1 MAIHVMQ
8 SQRIE
13 VLFEA
18 MLRAVQ
24 HSKAHP
30 LMVLKAQH
38 FIVPSLAIETW
49 LTQRL
54 AEQRGI
60 SANNQFHHR
69 MRGFQWWV
77 YQEVLHDQRDEVR
90 KANLPRLMIKWR
102 IYQSLKDFVQA
113 PHNTL
118 SQQHPLYPIIQRIY
132 ASADRLEGL
141 EQLNKK
147 QSMLY
152 WVAEQVSRLFS
163 NYMEYRSHCARCGAQ
178 LCACGNNWLQ
188 TWGKQQALNVE
199 QLFFKVGTE
208 IEQFKLEQAYE
219 LEAWQRWLWQSVF
232 AEDFKNVARIDALFW
247 QRLDD
252 PNTRQDALKRLPNQ
266 IVVFTLLD
274 LPPVQLQFLR
284 RLGQYLDIFVMH
296 YNPSQEYWADMVDPH
311 WKARYDAQLRQR
323 FIEREQAQGRSVDDQ
338 AINAYIEKFS
348 LEFHAEKRDSHH
360 PLLTRFGKQARDH
373 FSLLSNLSS
382 NEEGQWFDL
391 FPEDYPNTLLGKIQ
405 SDILHLRKPE
415 ANQYY
420 LQPDDGSIQ
429 IHVCHSS
436 LRQLEVLKEQI
447 LHWLSQGTP
456 DAPRR
461 ASDILVLCP
470 NLKDIEPQIRSTF
483 AAPLSERERMLQ
495 DSVYLPIQIAGVTP
509 LDAQNA
515 WRAVLGRIELLTG
528 RFTLEAFA
536 DWLSL
541 FATQQRY
548 NLDANALERIYELLQ
563 AAGFKRGFDA
573 QHLQESLIEGDL
585 DYRFSFKF
593 ALDRLALGI
602 AIPEHC
608 VFENTL
614 SYAEVRPS
622 DFALIGTL
630 IEIYQDIAA
639 RRTWLIEHETQEQRS
654 AEYWLNC
661 LMDEINEFKAAGVDV
676 LDSVYLLVKKQERML
691 TLTSFYDDDEQDA
704 LRSLTLPLPYI
715 LAEIEKSLGSQLE
728 QAEPTGQITFSQM
741 GQIRPVPYKLVVML
755 NLDSGK
761 FPNRDQHIPFDL
773 MQMLRPQLGD
783 RSRLEDDQGA
793 FLDALLL
800 AKDNVWLFYNAF
812 DLNDSEV
819 RDPSSVLQEF
829 VQHLNLI
836 VYQDP
841 TLAPQTD
848 VHGVEV
854 PSQLLSLYHIHPLQ
868 PFDPVG
874 FSQAHAIRY
883 QNQWFKVAR
892 QLVGAQQPRQAWSTG
907 VYTLPALEQAYELLD
922 SEQWIQDILFPARTY
937 LKTLGVKN
945 LSPSDVIE
953 DQEPLLLDGL
963 KKYQVREFL
972 LQHQIA
978 NADVLQDVLPVGK
991 TQHATWQQ
999 SLIEHS
1005 HLQQR
1010 LYQFAETTTATTRQV
1025 LKLQDQLHISIQV
1038 PESTSDTWL
1047 SLMAASAKPK
1057 RRGRVWLEYLLWL
1070 AYLDLGD
1077 AGRNLR
1083 RIAVCSDKTL
1093 ICQGVSSDQAKIWLH
1108 DWLEA
1113 WQYAKQNVLL
1123 LPAEL
1128 LLKDEA
1134 KVEWVDLEN
1143 GDMQVKDLDRLIKEW
1158 RKSDGFAGYRYD
1170 NEEWN
1175 IKHRDWQF
1183 ILRDA
1188 DSNSLLEQACL
1199 TFSYRLYQPIFWHQ
1213 TIQDDA

>member
-24 HSKAHP
+24 QTKAHP

-69 MRGFQWWV
+69 MRGFQWWA

-132 ASADRLEGL
+132 ASADRLEGF

-152 WVAEQVSRLFS
+152 WVSEQVSRLFS
-163 NYMEYRSHCARCGAQ
+163 NYMEYRSHCARCGTQ
-178 LCACGNNWLQ
+178 LCVCGNNWLQ

-405 SDILHLRKPE
+405 SNILHLRKPE
-415 ANQYY
+415 ANQYH

-495 DSVYLPIQIAGVTP
+495 DTVYLPIQIAGVTP

-515 WRAVLGRIELLTG
+515 WRAVLGRIELLKG

-836 VYQDP
+836 VYQDS

-874 FSQAHAIRY
+874 FIQAHAIRY

-907 VYTLPALEQAYELLD
+907 VYTLPALEQAFELLD
-922 SEQWIQDILFPARTY
+922 SEQWMQDILFPARTY

-972 LQHQIA
+972 LQHQSA
-978 NADVLQDVLPVGK
+978 NAEVLQDLLPVGK

-1038 PESTSDTWL
+1038 PESTSETWV

>member
-447 LHWLSQGTP
+447 LHWLSQGIP

-972 LQHQIA
+972 LQHQSA

>member
-24 HSKAHP
+24 QPYQNP

-38 FIVPSLAIETW
+38 FIVPSIALETW

-54 AEQRGI
+54 AEKRGI

-69 MRGFQWWV
+69 IRGFQWWA

-102 IYQSLKDFVQA
+102 IYQSLKNFIQS
-113 PHNTL
+113 PINPL
-118 SQQHPLYPIIQRIY
+118 KQQHPLYPIIQRIY
-132 ASADRLEGL
+132 ASADRLQGF
-141 EQLNKK
+141 EQLGKK

-163 NYMEYRSHCARCGAQ
+163 NYMEYRSDCSSCTGVCQCGS
-178 LCACGNNWLQ
+178 NWLQ
-188 TWGKQQALNVE
+188 TWSANQALQVE
-199 QLFFKVGTE
+199 QLFFNVGTE
-208 IEQFKLEQAYE
+208 IEQFQLEQATE
-219 LEAWQRWLWQSVF
+219 LEAWQRWLWHAVF
-232 AEDFKNVARIDALFW
+232 AEDFKQVAHIDQLFW

-252 PNTRQDALKRLPNQ
+252 PTTRQDALKRLPQ
-266 IVVFTLLD
+266 QLVLFTLLD
-274 LPPVQLQFLR
+274 LPPVQLKFLR
-284 RLGQYLDIFVMH
+284 RLGQYLDIFVLH

-323 FIEREQAQGRSVDDQ
+323 FIEREQAQGRTVDDA
-338 AINAYIEKFS
+338 AIQTYVKKFS
-348 LEFHAEKRDSHH
+348 LEFNAEKRDSHH

-373 FSLLSNLSS
+373 FSLLASLSS
-382 NEEGQWFDL
+382 NQEGQWFDL
-391 FPEDYPNTLLGKIQ
+391 FPEDYPQTLLGKLQ
-405 SDILHLRKPE
+405 SDILNLVQPKPNAYVLAE
-415 ANQYY
+415 
-420 LQPDDGSIQ
+420 DDDSIQ

-447 LHWLSQGTP
+447 IHWLSQST
-456 DAPRR
+456 AATPRR

-483 AAPLSERERMLQ
+483 AAPLSERERMQ
-495 DSVYLPIQIAGVTP
+495 HDSVYLPIQIAGVGQ
-509 LDAQNA
+509 LDVGNA
-515 WRAVLGRIELLTG
+515 WRAVLGRIQLLQG
-528 RFTLEAFA
+528 RFTLEEFA

-541 FATQQRY
+541 YATQQRY
-548 NLDANALERIYELLQ
+548 GLEPNGLERMYELLQ

-573 QHLQESLIEGDL
+573 LHLQESLSQGDE

-602 AIPEHC
+602 AIPEHR
-608 VFENTL
+608 VFNQTL
-614 SYAEVRPS
+614 SYAQVRPS
-622 DFALIGTL
+622 DFSLIGCL

-639 RRTWLIEHETQEQRS
+639 RRTWLNEHETETEQS

-661 LMDEINEFKAAGVDV
+661 LMDEINEFKAAGVEV
-676 LDSVYLLVKKQERML
+676 LEQVYSLVKKQERML

-715 LAEIEKSLGSQLE
+715 LAEIEKTLTTQLE

-773 MQMLRPQLGD
+773 MQMLRPKLGD

-819 RDPSSVLQEF
+819 RDPSSVVQEF

-836 VYQDP
+836 TQKPAELPASV
-841 TLAPQTD
+841 D
-848 VHGVEV
+848 VHGVEIA
-854 PSQLLSLYHIHPLQ
+854 SQLFSLYRIHPLQ
-868 PFDPVG
+868 PFDPLG
-874 FSQAHAIRY
+874 FSQQKCIRY
-883 QNQWFKVAR
+883 QNQWFKVAK
-892 QLVGAQQPRQAWSTG
+892 QLSSAKQPRPAWSVGT
-907 VYTLPALEQAYELLD
+907 YQLTQLEPQLEVLD
-922 SEQWIQDILFPARTY
+922 SEQWIQDILFPARSY
-937 LKTLGVKN
+937 LKNLGVKN
-945 LSPSDVIE
+945 LSPTDAIE
-953 DQEPLLLDGL
+953 AQEPLLLNGL
-963 KKYQVREFL
+963 KKYQLREFM
-972 LQHQIA
+972 LQQHRPEAELVKDI
-978 NADVLQDVLPVGK
+978 LPVGK

-999 SLIEHS
+999 SLLE
-1005 HLQQR
+1005 QQQLLER
-1010 LYQFAETTTATTRQV
+1010 LYVFAEAPTATTRQV
-1025 LKLQDQLHISIQV
+1025 LKLHAHLHISIQV
-1038 PESTSDTWL
+1038 PQQDTALWVNVL
-1047 SLMAASAKPK
+1047 AASAKPK

-1070 AYLDLGD
+1070 AYLDLGEG
-1077 AGRNLR
+1077 GRQLQR
-1083 RIAVCSDKTL
+1083 VAVCSNKTL
-1093 ICQGVSSDQAKIWLH
+1093 VCQGVSSNQAKQWLN

-1113 WQYAKQNVLL
+1113 WHHAKQQPLV

-1128 LLKDEA
+1128 ILKDEV
-1134 KVEWVDLEN
+1134 KIEWIDTH
-1143 GDMQVKDLDRLIKEW
+1143 GFMQVKDLDKLFKEW
-1158 RKSDGFAGYRYD
+1158 RKSDNFAGYRYD

-1183 ILRDA
+1183 ILRDC
-1188 DSNSLLEQACL
+1188 DTQQLLEQACL
-1199 TFSYRLYQPIFWHQ
+1199 DFSYRLYQPIFWHQ
-1213 TIQDDA
+1213 VVQDAT

>member
-24 HSKAHP
+24 QTHHNP

-38 FIVPSLAIETW
+38 FIVPSVALETW

-54 AEQRGI
+54 AEKRGI
-60 SANNQFHHR
+60 SANNQFHTR
-69 MRGFQWWV
+69 IRGFQWWA

-102 IYQSLKDFVQA
+102 VYQSLKNFIQS
-113 PHNTL
+113 PINL
-118 SQQHPLYPIIQRIY
+118 LKQQHPLYPIIQRIY
-132 ASADRLEGL
+132 ASADRLAGF

-152 WVAEQVSRLFS
+152 WVAEQLSRLFS
-163 NYMEYRSHCARCGAQ
+163 NYMEYRSDCSTCHGVCQCGS
-178 LCACGNNWLQ
+178 NWLQ
-188 TWGKQQALNVE
+188 TWGADQALNVE
-199 QLFFKVGTE
+199 QMFFNVGTE
-208 IEQFKLEQAYE
+208 IEQFQLEQAVE
-219 LEAWQRWLWQSVF
+219 LEAWQRWVWRAVF
-232 AEDFKNVARIDALFW
+232 AEDFKQVARIDALFW

-252 PNTRQDALKRLPNQ
+252 ENTRQAALKRLPKQ
-266 IVVFTLLD
+266 LVLFTLLD

-284 RLGQYLDIFVMH
+284 RLGQYIDIFVLH

-323 FIEREQAQGRSVDDQ
+323 FIEREQAKNRAVDDAAIQ
-338 AINAYIEKFS
+338 AYVQKFS

-373 FSLLSNLSS
+373 FSLLSSLSS

-391 FPEDYPNTLLGKIQ
+391 FPEDYPKTLLGKIQ
-405 SDILHLRKPE
+405 SDILNLVQPE
-415 ANQYY
+415 ANAYA
-420 LQPDDGSIQ
+420 LAADDHSIQ

-447 LHWLSQGTP
+447 THWLSQSTP

-483 AAPLSERERMLQ
+483 AAPMSERERIQQ
-495 DSVYLPIQIAGVTP
+495 DSVYLPIQIAGVTQ

-515 WRAVLGRIELLTG
+515 WRAVLGRIQLLQG
-528 RFTLEAFA
+528 RFTLEEFA

-548 NLDANALERIYELLQ
+548 GLEVNALERIYELLQ
-563 AAGFKRGFDA
+563 AAGFKRGFDEL
-573 QHLQESLIEGDL
+573 HLQESLIQGDE

-602 AIPEHC
+602 AIPEHT
-608 VFENTL
+608 VFEDTL
-614 SYAEVRPS
+614 SYAHVRPS

-639 RRTWLIEHETQEQRS
+639 RRTWLNQHETEAEQT
-654 AEYWLNC
+654 AEYWLNR
-661 LMDEINEFKAAGVDV
+661 LMDEINEFKEAGVSI

-691 TLTSFYDDDEQDA
+691 TLTSFYDDAEQDA

-715 LAEIEKSLGSQLE
+715 LAEVEKSLTTQLE

-773 MQMLRPQLGD
+773 MQILRPKLGD

-793 FLDALLL
+793 FLDAMLL
-800 AKDNVWLFYNAF
+800 AQDNVWLFYNAF

-819 RDPSSVLQEF
+819 RDPSSVVQEF

-836 VYQDP
+836 TQKDP
-841 TLAPQTD
+841 ALAANTD
-848 VHGVEV
+848 VHGVEI
-854 PSQLLSLYHIHPLQ
+854 PTQLLSLYQIHPLQ
-868 PFDPVG
+868 PFDPLG
-874 FSQAHAIRY
+874 FEQENAIRY
-883 QNQWFKVAR
+883 QNQWFKVAK
-892 QLVGAQQPRQAWSTG
+892 QLTSAKQPRTAWSQG
-907 VYTLPALEQAYELLD
+907 SYQLGNLEMPLEVLD
-922 SEQWIQDILFPARTY
+922 SEQWIHDILFPARSY
-937 LKTLGVKN
+937 LKNLGVKN
-945 LSPSDVIE
+945 LSPTDTVE
-953 DQEPLLLDGL
+953 AQEPLLLDGL
-963 KKYQVREFL
+963 KKYQLREFMLQQAHAEPEL
-972 LQHQIA
+972 LKDI
-978 NADVLQDVLPVGK
+978 LPVGK

-999 SLIEHS
+999 GILEQEQ
-1005 HLQQR
+1005 LLER
-1010 LYQFAETTTATTRQV
+1010 LYAFAPQATTTTRQV
-1025 LKLQDQLHISIQV
+1025 LKIQEQLHITIQV
-1038 PESTSDTWL
+1038 PEQNADLWVNVI
-1047 SLMAASAKPK
+1047 AASAKPK

-1070 AYLDLGD
+1070 AYLDLGQGGTD
-1077 AGRNLR
+1077 LK
-1083 RIAVCSDKTL
+1083 RIAVCSNKTI
-1093 ICQGVSSDQAKIWLH
+1093 ICQGVSSEQAKLWLH
-1108 DWLEA
+1108 DWLAA
-1113 WQYAKQNVLL
+1113 WQHAKQQPLL

-1128 LLKDEA
+1128 ILKDEV
-1134 KVEWVDLEN
+1134 KVEWTDVSN
-1143 GDMQVKDLDRLIKEW
+1143 GLMQVKDLDKLFKEW
-1158 RKSDGFAGYRYD
+1158 RKSDNFAGYRYD

-1183 ILRDA
+1183 ILRDC
-1188 DSNSLLEQACL
+1188 DSNQLLEQACL
-1199 TFSYRLYQPIFWHQ
+1199 DFSYRLYQPIFWHQ
-1213 TIQDDA
+1213 ALQDAI

>member
-1 MAIHVMQ
+1 MAIHVIQ

-24 HSKAHP
+24 QPRVSP
-30 LMVLKAQH
+30 LHVLKPQH

-49 LTQRL
+49 LTQQL
-54 AEQRGI
+54 AEQKGI
-60 SANNQFHHR
+60 SANNQFHTR
-69 MRGFQWWV
+69 MRGFQWWA

-102 IYQSLKDFVQA
+102 IYQSLKNFVHA
-113 PHNTL
+113 PQNTL
-118 SQQHPLYPIIQRIY
+118 APEHPLYPIIQRIY
-132 ASADRLEGL
+132 ASADRLAGF

-163 NYMEYRSHCARCGAQ
+163 NYMEYRSHCTRCASPTCQ
-178 LCACGNNWLQ
+178 CGSNWLQ
-188 TWGKQQALNVE
+188 VWGNNQNLNVE
-199 QLFFKVGTE
+199 QLFFNVGTE
-208 IEQFKLEQAYE
+208 IEQFKLEQATE

-232 AEDFKNVARIDALFW
+232 AEDFKQVAHIDTLFW

-252 PNTRQDALKRLPNQ
+252 PSTRQQALNRLPEQ
-266 IVVFTLLD
+266 LVVFTLLD

-284 RLGQYLDIFVMH
+284 RLGQYIDIFVMH

-323 FIEREQAQGRSVDDQ
+323 FIEREQAQGRRVDDQ
-338 AINAYIEKFS
+338 AIEAYIRKFS

-373 FSLLSNLSS
+373 FSLLSSLAS

-391 FPEDYPNTLLGKIQ
+391 FPDDYPDNLLGKIQ
-405 SDILHLRKPE
+405 SDILHLREPE
-415 ANQYY
+415 PQHYH
-420 LQPDDGSIQ
+420 LQPDDRSIQ

-436 LRQLEVLKEQI
+436 LRQLEVLKEQ
-447 LHWLSQGTP
+447 LLYWLSQSTP
-456 DAPRR
+456 QAPRR

-483 AAPLSERERMLQ
+483 AAALSERERLLQ
-495 DSVYLPIQIAGVTP
+495 ESAYLPIQIAGVTP

-515 WRAVLGRIELLTG
+515 WRAVLGRIELLQG
-528 RFTLEAFA
+528 RFTLEEFA

-541 FATQQRY
+541 LATQQRY
-548 NLDANALERIYELLQ
+548 GLDANALERIYALLQ

-573 QHLQESLIEGDL
+573 EHLQESLIEGDL

-639 RRTWLIEHETQEQRS
+639 RRTWLIEHETEEQRT
-654 AEYWLNC
+654 AEYWLNR
-661 LMDEINEFKAAGVDV
+661 LMDEINEFKAAGVEV

-715 LAEIEKSLGSQLE
+715 LAEVEKSLTTQLE

-773 MQMLRPQLGD
+773 MQLLRPQLGD

-836 VYQDP
+836 VYKNP
-841 TLAPQTD
+841 TLLPYTEI
-848 VHGVEV
+848 HGVEV
-854 PSQLLSLYHIHPLQ
+854 PSQLLGLYHIHPLQ

-874 FSQAHAIRY
+874 FGQEDTIRY

-907 VYTLPALEQAYELLD
+907 VYALAELEQPFEVLD
-922 SEQWIQDILFPARTY
+922 SEQWIQDILFPARAY
-937 LKTLGVKN
+937 LKNLGVKN
-945 LSPSDVIE
+945 LMPSDVIE

-972 LQHQIA
+972 LQHTSA
-978 NADVLQDVLPVGK
+978 STEVLQDLLPVGK
-991 TQHATWQQ
+991 TQHATWQY
-999 SLIEHS
+999 SIIEQRQ
-1005 HLQQR
+1005 LQQR
-1010 LYQFAETTTATTRQV
+1010 LQQFAEQPTATTRQI
-1025 LKLQDQLHISIQV
+1025 LKLQDKLHISIQV
-1038 PESTSDTWL
+1038 PDENSTTWV

-1077 AGRNLR
+1077 AGQHLR
-1083 RIAVCSDKTL
+1083 RIAVCSDKTI
-1093 ICQGVSSDQAKIWLH
+1093 ICEGVSSSQAKHWLN
-1108 DWLEA
+1108 DWFEA
-1113 WQYAKQNVLL
+1113 WHYAKQNVLV

-1128 LLKDEA
+1128 ILKDEV
-1134 KVEWVDLEN
+1134 KIEWVDVSN
-1143 GDMQVKDLDRLIKEW
+1143 GFMQVKDLERLFKEW

-1170 NEEWN
+1170 DQEWN

-1188 DSNSLLEQACL
+1188 DANSLLEQACL
-1199 TFSYRLYQPIFWHQ
+1199 NFSYRLYQPLFWHQ
-1213 TIQDDA
+1213 SLQDDA